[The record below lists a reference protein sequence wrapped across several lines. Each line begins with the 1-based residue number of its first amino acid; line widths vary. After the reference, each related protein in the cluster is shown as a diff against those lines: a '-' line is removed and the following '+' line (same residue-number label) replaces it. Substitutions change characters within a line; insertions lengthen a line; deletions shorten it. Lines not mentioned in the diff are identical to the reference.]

1 MNSIR
6 HRWRRR
12 AKAPQSQTSR
22 YTSDASEKRG
32 RRSRPSPP
40 HPNTSTTP
48 RRASRGPTKVDY
60 VFRWRFTSFTSK
72 GPRHQGAVWRFNII
86 YKEQGTISI
95 IELLA
100 HKQNPL
106 QSKQVFWTSCGFSA
120 SAPAR
125 ALLSF
130 IFKNPP
136 PSPHDQPRSRGPRT
150 RATACDAR
158 RTKCERAHWPR
169 QTKAKAHSARA
180 HTRDRR
186 EALAPPPG
194 LK

>member
-1 MNSIR
+1 MLNDLGDGADGAPPRCQVNPPTPKSSR
-6 HRWRRR
+6 ARRRRR

-106 QSKQVFWTSCGFSA
+106 QSKQVPGPHADAVSLR
-120 SAPAR
+120 PAH

-130 IFKNPP
+130 IFKMVRARQAG
-136 PSPHDQPRSRGPRT
+136 PH
-150 RATACDAR
+150 A
-158 RTKCERAHWPR
+158 
-169 QTKAKAHSARA
+169 
-180 HTRDRR
+180 
-186 EALAPPPG
+186 
-194 LK
+194 

>member
-1 MNSIR
+1 MEQTR
-6 HRWRRR
+6 HRRGAKSPPQSLRTKGERRRR
-12 AKAPQSQTSR
+12 AKATSESNKSLQER
-22 YTSDASEKRG
+22 R
-32 RRSRPSPP
+32 RRSTSTPTQPQ
-40 HPNTSTTP
+40 TSTTP

-130 IFKNPP
+130 IFEMV
-136 PSPHDQPRSRGPRT
+136 
-150 RATACDAR
+150 RA
-158 RTKCERAHWPR
+158 R
-169 QTKAKAHSARA
+169 QAGSHA
-180 HTRDRR
+180 
-186 EALAPPPG
+186 
-194 LK
+194 